1 MTTGLVSG
9 VVSTW
14 AKWVG
19 GVQTDLLRMNVIGIM
34 SNLAGYDDN
43 APLTADGK
51 TALT

>member
-1 MTTGLVSG
+1 
-9 VVSTW
+9 
-14 AKWVG
+14 
-19 GVQTDLLRMNVIGIM
+19 MNVIGIM